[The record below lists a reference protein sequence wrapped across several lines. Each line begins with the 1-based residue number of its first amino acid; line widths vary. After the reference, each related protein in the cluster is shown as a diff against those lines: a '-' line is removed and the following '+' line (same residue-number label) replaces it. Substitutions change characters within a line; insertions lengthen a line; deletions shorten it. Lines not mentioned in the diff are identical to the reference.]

1 MTIVFREQAAFFGA
15 ELRYQDR
22 DKPKGNRIIAMPI
35 GPIER
40 TLHLCSRIRT
50 RLFTFLLSSQFKEAG
65 SGSRISPPFRCHGLN
80 QIVLGKGAQIER
92 DCWIQTIPDDK
103 EDNEA
108 KLVIGPYAGIGMGA
122 SISAAR
128 KVVIGEHV
136 LLARNVYIAD
146 HAHAFENIEASIM
159 HQGING
165 IAPVSIGRNTWLGQ
179 NVVVLPGISIGE
191 HCVIGANSVVNSSI
205 PDLSVAVGAPARVV
219 KRYNRDTGAWER
231 VK

>member
-1 MTIVFREQAAFFGA
+1 MGIGA
-15 ELRYQDR
+15 IETMLHRYT
-22 DKPKGNRIIAMPI
+22 K
-35 GPIER
+35 
-40 TLHLCSRIRT
+40 LRT
-50 RLFTFLLSSQFKEAG
+50 RLFTLLVANQFKEAG
-65 SGSRISPPFRCHGLN
+65 PGSRVSPPFRFHGLYEV
-80 QIVLGKGAQIER
+80 ILGPGALIER
-92 DCWIQTIPDDK
+92 DCWIQTIPDDQQ
-103 EDNEA
+103 NGEA

-146 HAHAFENIEASIM
+146 HAHAFENIERPIM

-179 NVVVLPGISIGE
+179 NVVVLPGATIGE

-205 PDLSVAVGAPARVV
+205 PDFSVAVGAPARVI
-219 KRYNRDTGAWER
+219 KRYNHEAAAWER
-231 VK
+231 VKQESRKECPG